1 MNKVKKTNNF
11 VKKKQIPSIGQN
23 LRSEHWE
30 NIWQNPPR
38 CFGAYY
44 HRWLSRT
51 YQFIIPKGFR
61 VLELGCGGGDLLAS
75 LEPEYGVG
83 IDFSP
88 SAIQQARKA
97 HPQLQFKVMDIEALV
112 LDKKEFDFIIISD
125 LINDLRDVQAVLIKL
140 QQNCHADTRIIIN
153 YYSQLW
159 KWPLGL
165 ARRFHL
171 AKPLLLQNWFTLAD
185 IRNLFALTD
194 YELLK
199 DWSEFLVPLP
209 LPGANIIN
217 RFVAKI
223 YPFHLFAL
231 SNFVIGRPTFFRQ
244 AKQPSC
250 SLVIAARNEEGNIEE
265 LMDRIPIEG
274 MGSDLEIIFVEGNS
288 KDDTYGCIERTI
300 KEHPEHNCCL
310 LKQPGKG
317 KGDAVCTGFSAAT
330 GDILMILD
338 ADMTVPPEDLP
349 RFYEAIA
356 SGKGEFINGVR
367 LVYPM
372 EDKAMRFLNLV
383 GNKLFAEAF
392 SWLLGQPIRDTL
404 CGTKVLW
411 RKDYERIVVN
421 RAYFGDFDPF
431 GDFDLLFGAAKLNLK
446 ILELPVRYGARR
458 YGETN
463 ISRWHHGWLLL
474 RMVNFAS
481 RRIKFY

>member
-1 MNKVKKTNNF
+1 MRETIQKSNNPTKKIT
-11 VKKKQIPSIGQN
+11 
-23 LRSEHWE
+23 RSEHWE
-30 NIWQNPPR
+30 KIWQNPQWSL
-38 CFGAYY
+38 GGYY

-51 YQFIIPKGFR
+51 YKFIIPKGYR
-61 VLELGCGGGDLLAS
+61 VLELGCGDGDLLAS

-83 IDFSP
+83 IDFSA
-88 SAIQQARKA
+88 SAIQKARIV
-97 HPQLQFKVMDIEALV
+97 HPQLRFEVIDVEAIE
-112 LDKKEFDFIIISD
+112 LDAEDFDFIILSD
-125 LINDLRDVQAVLIKL
+125 IINDLDDVQAVLLKIQL
-140 QQNCHADTRIIIN
+140 YCHNGTRIIFN
-153 YYSQLW
+153 FYSQFW
-159 KWPLGL
+159 KFPLSFAQRL
-165 ARRFHL
+165 HL
-171 AKPLLLQNWFTLAD
+171 ATPLLLQNWFTLAD
-185 IRNLFALTD
+185 LRNLFALTE
-194 YELLK
+194 YELLSE
-199 DWSEFLVPLP
+199 WSELIVPLSI
-209 LPGANIIN
+209 PGANIIN
-217 RFVAKI
+217 RFVAKLP
-223 YPFHLFAL
+223 PFRWFDMA
-231 SNFVIGRPTFFRQ
+231 NFVIARPIMKKKAQ
-244 AKQPSC
+244 QPSC
-250 SLVIAARNEEGNIEE
+250 TVVIAARNEEGHIEE
-265 LMDRIPIEG
+265 IMERLPWED
-274 MGSDLEIIFVEGNS
+274 MGPNFEMIFVEGNS
-288 KDDTYGCIERTI
+288 TDDTYGGIERAI
-300 KEHPEHNCCL
+300 KKLPDDRNCRL

-317 KGDAVCTGFSAAT
+317 KGDAVRTGFSSAT

-338 ADMTVPPEDLP
+338 ADITVPPEDLP

-372 EDKAMRFLNLV
+372 EDKAMRFFNLA

-411 RKDYERIVVN
+411 RKDYGRIVAN